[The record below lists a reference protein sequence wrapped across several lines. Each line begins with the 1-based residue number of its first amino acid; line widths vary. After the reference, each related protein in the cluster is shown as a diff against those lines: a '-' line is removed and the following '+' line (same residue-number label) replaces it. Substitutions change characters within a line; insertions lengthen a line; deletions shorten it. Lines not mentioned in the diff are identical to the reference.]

1 MIKLLKR
8 LLGIKP
14 KPINYVWLNMITNDR
29 GIIGWSATDR
39 NKPIKGEDH
48 FKNGI

>member
-1 MIKLLKR
+1 MRLLKR

-29 GIIGWSATDR
+29 GIIGWSATNR
-39 NKPIKGEDH
+39 NTPIKGKDN
-48 FKNGI
+48 FQR